1 MTIAADAP
9 ARSPGRTATSVQ
21 ILSPGYFPFVMAT
34 SIISTGTSLLG
45 PPWLARALLVI
56 ASAGLAVLLVALV
69 MQLVLLHGTI
79 EPVHAL
85 GSPGRVGSGG
95 RCPRRADP
103 GPERHGTGPAIRP

>member
-69 MQLVLLHGTI
+69 MQLVLFR
-79 EPVHAL
+79 
-85 GSPGRVGSGG
+85 PGRVGSGG

-103 GPERHGTGPAIRP
+103 GPERHGTGPAIRREKVS